1 MVLPQITK
9 RVQICVDNM
18 YNCLKGVPS
27 MYWFNAGI
35 IDAKGVHHPTVIAL
49 ELGMA
54 EPRNEVLFVIASA
67 LTHVVWQTTIS
78 YVTAVCHP

>member
-1 MVLPQITK
+1 MTSVKAWACRKVTK

-49 ELGMA
+49 ELGMS
-54 EPRNEVLFVIASA
+54 EPRNEVL
-67 LTHVVWQTTIS
+67 
-78 YVTAVCHP
+78 YVLD